1 MTIETATLA
10 ERPEMADAVEEL
22 DGWPVFMKQDPFSA
36 FYYGQAASTFA
47 EHALVA
53 FRSDDPGV
61 AIGRAY
67 TVPFRW
73 DAPIDDLPD
82 GGWDAV
88 IRRACL
94 GQLSGTTP
102 NAVSALEILVRPDL
116 RGTGLS
122 GLLLR
127 AMSRNAT
134 RLGFTDLVAPVRP
147 SGKHLAPTAPMSEY
161 AWRTR
166 KDGLPEDP
174 WLRVHV
180 RSGARIVKVAP
191 LSMVIPGTL
200 DQWRSWTGLPF
211 DRGGPVVVPD
221 ALVPVEVDVEH
232 DRAVYVEPNVWVHHP
247 LGG

>member
-22 DGWPVFMKQDPFSA
+22 SGWPAFMEHDPISA
-36 FYYGQAASTFA
+36 LYYGQATSAFA
-47 EHALVA
+47 EHVLVA
-53 FRSDDPGV
+53 FRSDDPDV
-61 AIGRAY
+61 AVGRAY

-73 DAPIDDLPD
+73 DEPIDELPD

-94 GQLSGTTP
+94 GQLRGTTP
-102 NAVSALEILVRPDL
+102 DTVSALEILVRPDL

-127 AMSRNAT
+127 AMRRNAA

-147 SGKHLAPTAPMSEY
+147 SAKHLAPAVPMSEY
-161 AWRTR
+161 AWLTR
-166 KDGLPEDP
+166 EDGLPQDP

-180 RSGARIVKVAP
+180 RLGARIVKVAP

-200 DQWRSWTGLPF
+200 AQWRSWTGLPF
-211 DRGGPVVVPD
+211 DRSGPLVVPD
-221 ALVPVEVDVEH
+221 ALVPVAVDVDH
-232 DRAVYVEPNVWVHHP
+232 DHAVYVEPNVWVHHL
-247 LGG
+247 LGA